1 MELVRVY
8 SISSFFNSKICQKV
22 AEGLDGPSQCVC
34 VLFFQFSNIFGGH
47 AKQDAISIGEKVV
60 K

>member
-1 MELVRVY
+1 
-8 SISSFFNSKICQKV
+8 V

-34 VLFFQFSNIFGGH
+34 VCVCVCVCFFFQFSNIVGGH